1 VGHLKLKNLSAN
13 FCICSTNYNFWSLGA
28 CNIPLE
34 RSWKYFQELSNGIL
48 QAPKCSKI
56 TVEKNK
62 NKNSPLVTVDQGG
75 QKNHNG
81 KSSITN
87 YQRVEL

>member
-1 VGHLKLKNLSAN
+1 MVYYKPPNVLKLRL
-13 FCICSTNYNFWSLGA
+13 
-28 CNIPLE
+28 
-34 RSWKYFQELSNGIL
+34 
-48 QAPKCSKI
+48 
-56 TVEKNK
+56 KNK
-62 NKNSPLVTVDQGG
+62 IKIKICSPLVTVDQGG